1 MKKGRRSHEPFGY
14 RSAVGIMLLNSQG
27 EVFVGRRI
35 DMPGTAAWQMPQ
47 GGIASG
53 ETAREAVFRE
63 LKEEIGT
70 DEVEII
76 GESRRWLQYD
86 LPAELA
92 RSVWGGRY
100 QGQRQKWFIMRF
112 ARRDSDINL
121 ATDHPGIRRL
131 AMGRTK
137 PAIRPDR
144 HVQATA
150 VCRHIDRVPRALPAR
165 GLALGQVR

>member
-1 MKKGRRSHEPFGY
+1 MRKGRRSHEPFGY

-53 ETAREAVFRE
+53 ETAREAAFRE
-63 LKEEIGT
+63 LKEEVGT
-70 DEVEII
+70 DEAEII

-92 RSVWGGRY
+92 RSVWDGRY
-100 QGQRQKWFIMRF
+100 QGQRQKWFVMRF
-112 ARRDSDINL
+112 AGRDSDINL
-121 ATDHPGIRRL
+121 ATDHPEFDAWRWVEPSRL
-131 AMGRTK
+131 
-137 PAIRPDR
+137 PDLIVTFKR
-144 HVQATA
+144 QLYVDILTEFREH
-150 VCRHIDRVPRALPAR
+150 C
-165 GLALGQVR
+165 LAAG